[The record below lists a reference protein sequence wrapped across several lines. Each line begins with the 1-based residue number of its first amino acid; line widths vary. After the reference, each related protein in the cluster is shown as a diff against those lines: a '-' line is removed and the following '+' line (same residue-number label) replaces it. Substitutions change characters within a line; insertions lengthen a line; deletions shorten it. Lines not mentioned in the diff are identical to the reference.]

1 MWVQFFFPAVKVNF
15 SRFTKFLLS
24 FLFRVFQSMKYVS
37 EKKKHHCRTR
47 VRPVIRQCD
56 ARGPLFYKCP
66 VIESKHGKSRLQE
79 WSTLVFFFCILF
91 FPSAWFVPIWSIFC
105 EIFKIS
111 NWTWLEKCSLL
122 NYHFLPRSVIRRRG
136 QLFVSIDRDTYYCFS

>member
-1 MWVQFFFPAVKVNF
+1 MWVQFFSCGESKLFSIYKVSF
-15 SRFTKFLLS
+15 KLFISSLS
-24 FLFRVFQSMKYVS
+24 EYEICER
-37 EKKKHHCRTR
+37 KKKHHWRTR

-91 FPSAWFVPIWSIFC
+91 FPSAWFVPVWSIFC

-122 NYHFLPRSVIRRRG
+122 NYYFLPRSVIRRRG
-136 QLFVSIDRDTYYCFS
+136 QLFVNIDRDTYYCFS

>member
-1 MWVQFFFPAVKVNF
+1 MSPIFFSCGESKLFSIYKVTF
-15 SRFTKFLLS
+15 KLFISSLS
-24 FLFRVFQSMKYVS
+24 EY
-37 EKKKHHCRTR
+37 EICEWKKKHHWRTR

-91 FPSAWFVPIWSIFC
+91 FPSAWFVPVWSIFC

-122 NYHFLPRSVIRRRG
+122 NYYFLPRSVIRRRG
-136 QLFVSIDRDTYYCFS
+136 QLFVNIDRDTYYCFS